1 MAGMGKELSREEA
14 IRKIKEVILST
25 AEKFGIKVEKIILFG
40 SRARGDYKKESDWDI
55 LIVGETEVDRVTER
69 KFLYECTL
77 KLLELDIDAEII
89 MVSRSYYLR
98 NKGVVG
104 DICGIAMLEGRVL

>member
-14 IRKIKEVILST
+14 IMKIKEVILST

-55 LIVGETEVDRVTER
+55 LVVTREKLGWMLR
-69 KFLYECTL
+69 KEFL
-77 KLLELDIDAEII
+77 AEI
-89 MVSRSYYLR
+89 LR
-98 NKGVVG
+98 NLIKSKIKTDILIIDKDAFEEYKKWKGFVYHHAATE
-104 DICGIAMLEGRVL
+104 GIAV